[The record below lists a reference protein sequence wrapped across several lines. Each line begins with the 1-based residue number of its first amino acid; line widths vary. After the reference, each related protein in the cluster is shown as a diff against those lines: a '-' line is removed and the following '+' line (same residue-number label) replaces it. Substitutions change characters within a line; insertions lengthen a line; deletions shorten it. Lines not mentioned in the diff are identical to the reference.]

1 MNSFST
7 PNHDSSNNSVD
18 ECGELQLRCEEEEE
32 DILIL
37 CRWVLIE
44 LKVLYFEFTENKLF
58 CRRGGLGLA
67 GVTQFILKRK
77 SPKALK
83 P

>member
-1 MNSFST
+1 MNFFWA

-18 ECGELQLRCEEEEE
+18 ECGELQLRCEEEEEE

-58 CRRGGLGLA
+58 C
-67 GVTQFILKRK
+67 
-77 SPKALK
+77 
-83 P
+83 

>member
-1 MNSFST
+1 MNFFWA

-18 ECGELQLRCEEEEE
+18 ECGELQLRCEEEE

-44 LKVLYFEFTENKLF
+44 LKV
-58 CRRGGLGLA
+58 C
-67 GVTQFILKRK
+67 IL
-77 SPKALK
+77 SLLK
-83 P
+83 ISCFANVVG